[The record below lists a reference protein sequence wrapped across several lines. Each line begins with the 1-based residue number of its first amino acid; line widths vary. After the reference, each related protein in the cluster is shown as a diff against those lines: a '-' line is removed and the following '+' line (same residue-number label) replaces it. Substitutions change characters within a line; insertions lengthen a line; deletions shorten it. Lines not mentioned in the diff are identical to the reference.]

1 MCITDFPTTT
11 MSAVKVVPEDSSF
24 QAELAS
30 AGSKLVVVDFTATW
44 CGPCKRI
51 APFFD
56 ELSTKYDRAV
66 FLKVNPPIFYIKY
79 FRSSLQVDVDQCQE
93 TAAANGV
100 SAMPTFIF
108 FRNKTKIDK
117 IQGADN
123 KALEE
128 KVKDDII
135 YETGYSFASFNYQI
149 KQHYGEDGGDGE
161 DAGVKGNLLVSSN

>member
-66 FLKVNPPIFYIKY
+66 FLKVNPLSFYI
-79 FRSSLQVDVDQCQE
+79 R
-93 TAAANGV
+93 
-100 SAMPTFIF
+100 
-108 FRNKTKIDK
+108 
-117 IQGADN
+117 
-123 KALEE
+123 
-128 KVKDDII
+128 
-135 YETGYSFASFNYQI
+135 
-149 KQHYGEDGGDGE
+149 
-161 DAGVKGNLLVSSN
+161 

>member
-1 MCITDFPTTT
+1 
-11 MSAVKVVPEDSSF
+11 MSAVKAVLEDAMF
-24 QAELAS
+24 QTELSS
-30 AGSKLVVVDFTATW
+30 AGAKLVVVDFTATW

-56 ELSTKYDRAV
+56 ELSTKYEKAV
-66 FLKVNPPIFYIKY
+66 FLK
-79 FRSSLQVDVDQCQE
+79 VDVDQCQE

-128 KVKDDII
+128 KVVV
-135 YETGYSFASFNYQI
+135 EENNVGSVI
-149 KQHYGEDGGDGE
+149 KTICR
-161 DAGVKGNLLVSSN
+161 SSNIMEKTVEMVKKLESKE